1 MNYPLITIGIPTYN
15 RADGYLRNALQSA
28 LNQTY
33 PNIEIV
39 VSDNCSDDN
48 TEAVVASLNDSRI
61 RYYRQRINIGPQNNF
76 NFCLNQANGTY
87 FLLLSDDDMIDTDF
101 IETCLKAANYKKDYH
116 LIRTGIRVIDE
127 SGYPVHESP
136 NRIIGPSFEE
146 FILSWFRK
154 QTAWY
159 LCNTLFNTAALRNI
173 GGFKSKRQLLQDGMA
188 IARLA
193 ASGPHLDI
201 VEAKA
206 SFRKHHGEITFAV
219 KVQDW
224 IEDFFDLLD
233 LICRLSS
240 KDQHMIQSE
249 GERFF
254 AELSYKRAMN
264 IKAPLER
271 WRIFLVVFRK
281 FHFRYFPPPVVRFG
295 RSLMRRIKVKEL

>member
-1 MNYPLITIGIPTYN
+1 MPTYN

-33 PNIEIV
+33 PNLEIII
-39 VSDNCSDDN
+39 SDNCSDDN
-48 TEAVVASLNDSRI
+48 TEAVVASFHDSRI
-61 RYYRQRINIGPQNNF
+61 CYYRQRINIGPQNNF
-76 NFCLNQANGTY
+76 NFCLEQANGAY
-87 FLLLSDDDMIDTDF
+87 FLLLHDDDMIDTDF
-101 IETCLKAANYKKDYH
+101 METCLKAASYKTDYH
-116 LIRTGIRVIDE
+116 LIRTGIRVIDD
-127 SGYPVHESP
+127 SGNPVHESP

-154 QTAWY
+154 QTAWC
-159 LCNTLFNTAALRNI
+159 LCNTLFNTAALRDM
-173 GGFKSKRQLLQDGMA
+173 GGFKSKRKLLQDGMA

-206 SFRKHHGEITFAV
+206 SFRKHQGEITFAV

-224 IEDFFDLLD
+224 MEDFFDLLD
-233 LICRLSS
+233 LICRLSA
-240 KDQHMIQSE
+240 KDQHLIRNE

-264 IKAPLER
+264 VKAPLER
-271 WRIFLVVFRK
+271 WWIFLVVFKK
-281 FHFRYFPPPVVRFG
+281 FRFRYFPPPVRRVG
-295 RSLMRRIKVKEL
+295 MGLVRRIKAKEL